1 MFRAMR
7 RFKQELSEEDCKKVL
22 REELR
27 GVLSVLGDDGYP
39 YGFPIDFYYNE
50 EANKIYF
57 HGAKAG
63 HKMDAIQN
71 CDKVSFCVYD
81 KGYLKEGDWAL
92 NIHSV
97 ICFGRIRP
105 VPNTDDVLEQL
116 REMARKSYPNEEEV
130 EKAMQQSVHAVQ
142 MLELTIEHMSGKRV
156 NEK

>member
-1 MFRAMR
+1 MFRKMR

-39 YGFPIDFYYNE
+39 YGLPIDFYYDE
-50 EANKIYF
+50 ETNKIYF
-57 HGAKAG
+57 HGAKTG

-81 KGYLKEGDWAL
+81 KGYLKDDDWAL

-105 VPNTDDVLEQL
+105 VSNTDEILEKL
-116 REMARKSYPNEEEV
+116 REMTRKAYPNEEEV
-130 EKAMQQSVHAVQ
+130 EKAMQESVHAVQ

>member
-1 MFRAMR
+1 MFRKMR

-39 YGFPIDFYYNE
+39 YGLPIDFYYDE

-57 HGAKAG
+57 HGAKTG

-71 CDKVSFCVYD
+71 CDRASFCVYD
-81 KGYLKEGDWAL
+81 KGYLKDGDWAL

-97 ICFGRIRP
+97 ICFGRIQS
-105 VPNTDDVLEQL
+105 VPNTDDVLEKL

-130 EKAMQQSVHAVQ
+130 EKAMQQSVQAVQ

>member
-1 MFRAMR
+1 MFRTMR
-7 RFKQELSEEDCKKVL
+7 RFKQELSEEECKKVL

-39 YGFPIDFYYNE
+39 YGLPIDFYYDE

-57 HGAKAG
+57 HGAKTG

-81 KGYLKEGDWAL
+81 QGYLKEGDWAL

-97 ICFGRIRP
+97 ICFGRIQP
-105 VPNTDDVLEQL
+105 IPNTDDVLEKL